1 MASPSDVIALVS
13 SLALRLS
20 VYIFLRW
27 VSSPPPVTRLDST
40 PVQCIVCARKL
51 TIDYHRFRHLLV
63 CTPAEPRSYS
73 NHRNHRSCRPSL
85 PP

>member
-27 VSSPPPVTRLDST
+27 VSSSH
-40 PVQCIVCARKL
+40 L
-51 TIDYHRFRHLLV
+51 TLS
-63 CTPAEPRSYS
+63 AA
-73 NHRNHRSCRPSL
+73 
-85 PP
+85 